1 MALNKAMLSLRV
13 RQTHPNPVSAEFECV
28 GGEVLALVGP
38 SGSGKS
44 SLLRLIAGLS
54 RPEEGQIIYRDS
66 KWLDTTTRQ
75 FFTPQARGIGYVPQ
89 HYGLF
94 PHMSAIENIKAGLT
108 HLTQNE
114 QQRIAMEWL
123 DRVQLNEIKDRRPS
137 QLSGGQQQRVAV
149 ARALA
154 RNPSVL
160 LLDEP
165 FSAIDGVAREDL
177 YLQLA
182 ELKQQLS
189 IPIIMV
195 THDLNE
201 AVLLADRMALLLNGR
216 VLQVGTPEEVIA
228 HPINEQA
235 AKQVGIRSFFD
246 GQVVDHDVHQKITW
260 LRAGKVT
267 LATPYRP
274 EIKAGAVVRWVIP
287 HAGVRLRAMFHTEL
301 AQDYNR
307 IVVTVEELVPLG
319 STIQLKARM
328 EGITSFLHT
337 YLPKRLAAELR
348 LAPGGTTSVIL
359 RQEMVHILDA

>member
-1 MALNKAMLSLRV
+1 
-13 RQTHPNPVSAEFECV
+13 
-28 GGEVLALVGP
+28 
-38 SGSGKS
+38 
-44 SLLRLIAGLS
+44 
-54 RPEEGQIIYRDS
+54 
-66 KWLDTTTRQ
+66 
-75 FFTPQARGIGYVPQ
+75 
-89 HYGLF
+89 
-94 PHMSAIENIKAGLT
+94 MSAIENIKAGLT